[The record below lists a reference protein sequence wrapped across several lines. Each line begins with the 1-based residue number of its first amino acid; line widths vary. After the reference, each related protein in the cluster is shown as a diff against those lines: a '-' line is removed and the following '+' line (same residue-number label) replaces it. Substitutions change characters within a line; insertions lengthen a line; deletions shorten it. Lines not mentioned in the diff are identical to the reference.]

1 MKAFAAALL
10 LAITPA
16 ALAVAES
23 PAPTTDATNQA
34 KARFRKGT
42 DLYKQARYRDAIE
55 EFEAAYRLR
64 PHGVIFY
71 NLAQCH
77 ERLGDI
83 PAALRAYHEYLRA
96 VPAADDRSIVHAA
109 MANLEARLGA
119 SGVQQLLVYS
129 DPPAAEVYVDGQPRG
144 RTPFSAALPL
154 GTHVLTL
161 VKPGYATITRE
172 AVLAPDRS
180 IELDVNLARADAAAG
195 TAAAPPPFDAPPPGA
210 AVAAATPAPSLA
222 PAAQMAEVKPP
233 LRIAS
238 PPEVKVAPAR
248 PRPWT
253 WVAAGVAGAALAAGA
268 GFGLAAHS
276 ASQDLRAS
284 EHDGATAQRLADS
297 ASSRARSANILYGT
311 AAVAGAAGVT
321 LFFVEG
327 RF

>member
-1 MKAFAAALL
+1 LKAFAAALL

-23 PAPTTDATNQA
+23 PAPTADATNQA

-42 DLYKQARYRDAIE
+42 DLYRQARYRDAIE

-195 TAAAPPPFDAPPPGA
+195 TAAAPPPFDAPSPGA

-222 PAAQMAEVKPP
+222 PAAQMAEVKP

-238 PPEVKVAPAR
+238 PPEVKVAAAR
-248 PRPWT
+248 PRRWT

-268 GFGLAAHS
+268 GFGLAARS

-297 ASSRARSANILYGT
+297 ASSRARSANVLY
-311 AAVAGAAGVT
+311 AASAVAGAAGVT

>member
-23 PAPTTDATNQA
+23 PAPTADATNQA

-42 DLYKQARYRDAIE
+42 DLYRQARYRDAIE

-195 TAAAPPPFDAPPPGA
+195 TAAAPPPFDAPSPGA

-222 PAAQMAEVKPP
+222 PAAQMAEVKP

-248 PRPWT
+248 PRRWT

-268 GFGLAAHS
+268 GFGLAARS

-297 ASSRARSANILYGT
+297 ASSRARSANVLY
-311 AAVAGAAGVT
+311 AASAVAGAAGVT

>member
-180 IELDVNLARADAAAG
+180 IELDVNLAREIG
-195 TAAAPPPFDAPPPGA
+195 
-210 AVAAATPAPSLA
+210 
-222 PAAQMAEVKPP
+222 
-233 LRIAS
+233 R
-238 PPEVKVAPAR
+238 
-248 PRPWT
+248 
-253 WVAAGVAGAALAAGA
+253 
-268 GFGLAAHS
+268 AH
-276 ASQDLRAS
+276 
-284 EHDGATAQRLADS
+284 
-297 ASSRARSANILYGT
+297 
-311 AAVAGAAGVT
+311 V
-321 LFFVEG
+321 
-327 RF
+327 